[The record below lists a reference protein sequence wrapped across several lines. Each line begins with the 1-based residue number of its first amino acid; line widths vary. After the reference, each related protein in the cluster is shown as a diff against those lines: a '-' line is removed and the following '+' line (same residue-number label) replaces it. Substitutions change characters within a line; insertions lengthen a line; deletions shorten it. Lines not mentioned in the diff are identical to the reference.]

1 MKILIVSQYYYPE
14 NFKIND
20 LSTSLIAKGHHV
32 EVLTAIPNYPKGT
45 FFKGYNFFSRRKE
58 IINNINVHRA
68 RIIPRF
74 NGNKISLSFNYLS
87 FVVFGSIELLF
98 IKGRFDRI
106 FIFAPSPITVG
117 LVGILASYRF
127 KAKSY
132 IWVQDLWP
140 ESVSA
145 AVGLKNR
152 FILLILNNITK
163 IIYSLTDHIFIQSEA
178 FKSYI
183 IEQDVNEKKISYL
196 PNYAEDFYRPINR
209 KSETIF
215 SIIFAGNIGK
225 AQNLNIL
232 IEAAKLLNLKSISVK
247 FKIIGDGSYLAE
259 MKENIQLNSLN
270 NYFEFIGPQSPNK
283 MPEFFSKS
291 DVLFLSLIKSRIF
304 SYTIPSKLQTYM
316 ACKKPILASIDGI
329 TNKIINQS
337 KCGYASSSNDSVE
350 LVNNIIKLKNSDKS
364 ILEKM
369 SENGYKYYKKNFA
382 KTVVLDKLI
391 SKLSN

>member
-145 AVGLKNR
+145 AAGLKNK

-215 SIIFAGNIGK
+215 SIIFAGSIGK
-225 AQNLNIL
+225 AQNLNIC
-232 IEAAKLLNLKSISVK
+232 ICCYCI
-247 FKIIGDGSYLAE
+247 
-259 MKENIQLNSLN
+259 
-270 NYFEFIGPQSPNK
+270 
-283 MPEFFSKS
+283 
-291 DVLFLSLIKSRIF
+291 
-304 SYTIPSKLQTYM
+304 
-316 ACKKPILASIDGI
+316 
-329 TNKIINQS
+329 
-337 KCGYASSSNDSVE
+337 
-350 LVNNIIKLKNSDKS
+350 
-364 ILEKM
+364 
-369 SENGYKYYKKNFA
+369 
-382 KTVVLDKLI
+382 
-391 SKLSN
+391 